1 MFTEWMTL
9 LLGIV
14 LSVVVWM
21 GTKHFFSK
29 YGESLKLD

>member
-14 LSVVVWM
+14 LSVVVGM

>member
-21 GTKHFFSK
+21 GTKHFFSE